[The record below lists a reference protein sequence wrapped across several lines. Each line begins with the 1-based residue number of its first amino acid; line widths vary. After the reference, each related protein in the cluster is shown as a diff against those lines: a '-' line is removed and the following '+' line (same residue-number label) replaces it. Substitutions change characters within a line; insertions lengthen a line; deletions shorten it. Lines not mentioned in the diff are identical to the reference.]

1 MICWINPLQGSVG
14 VHTKFSHFLYEH
26 LFPLLQKVVGYF
38 QDKITVLQDKQEK
51 LKGTCVNFK
60 NKNYRFTLFISRYMF
75 QINSIVVVK
84 VY

>member
-60 NKNYRFTLFISRYMF
+60 N
-75 QINSIVVVK
+75 V
-84 VY
+84 